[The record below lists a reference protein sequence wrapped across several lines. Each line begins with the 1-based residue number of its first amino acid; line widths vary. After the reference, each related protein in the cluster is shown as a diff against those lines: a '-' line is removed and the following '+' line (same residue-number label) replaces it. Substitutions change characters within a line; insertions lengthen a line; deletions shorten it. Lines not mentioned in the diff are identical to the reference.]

1 MSQKKI
7 AYIISFVNKSLS
19 FEWTV
24 SLLNKNKYQLTF
36 ILLNNRDSSFEDFLK
51 AKGVNVFRI
60 NYNGKKDI
68 PLALVQTIKI
78 LKKQKIDIVHAHLF
92 DACLIGLISAKI
104 AGIKK
109 RIHTRHNATIHHQYH
124 QKAVK
129 YDKYINLLST
139 DIVAISENV
148 KNILIEMEHVN
159 PKKIIII
166 HHGFD
171 FNDFENI
178 SQKRIDAVI
187 KRHCTSSKPTYPTIG
202 IISRYIH
209 WKGIQYIIPAFKK
222 IIAEYPNAHLV
233 LANANG
239 PYKTEIRELLKEIP
253 RNNFT
258 EIEFEEDIFALYKLF
273 DIFIHTPIDEKS
285 EAFGQVYVETMA
297 SGVPS
302 IITASGIAPEFIVH
316 RENALLVP
324 FKDTDSIQS
333 AIHELLDNDLL
344 KQDIIRK
351 GRNSVAKMFNLNLM
365 IQKLENLY
373 DR

>member
-51 AKGVNVFRI
+51 TKGVNVFRI

-68 PLALVQTIKI
+68 PLALVQIIRI

-109 RIHTRHNATIHHQYH
+109 RIHTRHNATIHHNYH
-124 QKAVK
+124 PKSVK
-129 YDKYINLLST
+129 YDRLINYLST
-139 DIVAISENV
+139 DIVAISKNVQEILVEMENV
-148 KNILIEMEHVN
+148 DK
-159 PKKIIII
+159 KKISLI
-166 HHGFD
+166 HHGF
-171 FNDFENI
+171 NLKEFELI
-178 SQKRIDAVI
+178 SDERIKTLEDKFLPSLSTTPI
-187 KRHCTSSKPTYPTIG
+187 IG
-202 IISRYIH
+202 VISRYIH
-209 WKGIQYIIPAFKK
+209 WKGIQYIIPAFKR
-222 IIAEYPNAHLV
+222 IISEYPNAHLI

-253 RNNFT
+253 KNNFT
-258 EIEFEEDIFALYKLF
+258 EIEFEDDIFALYKLF

-285 EAFGQVYVETMA
+285 EAFGQVYIETMA

-302 IITASGIAPEFIVH
+302 IVTASGIAPEFIVH

-344 KQDIIRK
+344 KQDIIKK
-351 GRNSVAKMFNLNLM
+351 GRNSVSKMFNLNLM